1 MQDAREAGHLLT
13 ARHLL
18 DQQVRPIPAS
28 GTDTVAEVTGKPGQ
42 TLRGNGAQARLKQVE
57 PTQATCREAET
68 IPPLLLYLL
77 LLLLLRWRPLLLALP
92 QALPQL
98 CCAQHS
104 LT

>member
-28 GTDTVAEVTGKPGQ
+28 VTNTVAEVTGKPGQ
-42 TLRGNGAQARLKQVE
+42 TLGGNGAQARLKQVE

-68 IPPLLLYLL
+68 TPPLLLFML
-77 LLLLLRWRPLLLALP
+77 LLLLLRWRPLQLALP
-92 QALPQL
+92 PALL
-98 CCAQHS
+98 RLS
-104 LT
+104 